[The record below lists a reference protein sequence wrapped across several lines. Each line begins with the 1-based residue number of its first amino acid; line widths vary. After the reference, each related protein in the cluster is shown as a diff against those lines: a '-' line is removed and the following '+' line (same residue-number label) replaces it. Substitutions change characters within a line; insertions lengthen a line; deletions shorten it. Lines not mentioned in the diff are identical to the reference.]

1 MRSTQRTL
9 AIVTLAAALTAGFAS
24 VAGAEQTHMENAV
37 KYLNSAKAELQKA
50 NANKGGHRNKA
61 IQLIDEAIQQVR
73 MGKRAAE
80 S

>member
-9 AIVTLAAALTAGFAS
+9 AIVTLAAALSAGFAS
-24 VAGAEQTHMENAV
+24 VATAEQTHMENAV

-73 MGKRAAE
+73 MGKRAAQ
-80 S
+80 